1 MAEGGEAL
9 NPDDFEGLQTLLR
22 HLKNLHRM
30 DFVCLD
36 VKSGGL
42 STPNYC
48 PTYCKNCDFVRT
60 HRYGAF
66 EAQRWNGRFIY
77 YCPLAFIFIAESFED
92 ENGLLDAALIA
103 GPMIM
108 GSARDFADEGV
119 AVNYELLRQAPA
131 LSTAKVNSLAEV
143 LAAVCRGFSPRS
155 SVAPDAR
162 KPEQERRLHNE
173 LYAISALIDSQ
184 PAYAYPIGMEKKLQ
198 NAIATGAEQ
207 ESKELLNQLLGHIF
221 FTSNADV
228 ETTKRRVSE
237 LVVLLSR
244 AAIEGGADAN
254 QIFMLN
260 DEYMNHLERFKTL
273 EALSVWL
280 NDLIHKF
287 VHYIFDFK
295 DVKHFD
301 ALHKVVGH
309 INENYAKKLTLDE
322 IAGRVYLS
330 KSYLSKIF
338 KEEMRCS
345 LTNYINKIRIE
356 KSKALLLD
364 DSVSLVDVTQL
375 VGFDDQSYF
384 TKVFKKIVGV
394 SPGKYRE
401 TRGKGL

>member
-1 MAEGGEAL
+1 M
-9 NPDDFEGLQTLLR
+9 
-22 HLKNLHRM
+22 
-30 DFVCLD
+30 
-36 VKSGGL
+36 S
-42 STPNYC
+42 
-48 PTYCKNCDFVRT
+48 
-60 HRYGAF
+60 
-66 EAQRWNGRFIY
+66 I
-77 YCPLAFIFIAESFED
+77 
-92 ENGLLDAALIA
+92 
-103 GPMIM
+103 
-108 GSARDFADEGV
+108 
-119 AVNYELLRQAPA
+119 
-131 LSTAKVNSLAEV
+131 LAEM
-143 LAAVCRGFSPRS
+143 
-155 SVAPDAR
+155 
-162 KPEQERRLHNE
+162 
-173 LYAISALIDSQ
+173 SAL
-184 PAYAYPIGMEKKLQ
+184 LQ
-198 NAIATGAEQ
+198 QGRAP
-207 ESKELLNQLLGHIF
+207 K
-221 FTSNADV
+221 V
-228 ETTKRRVSE
+228 KE

-260 DEYMNHLERFKTL
+260 DEYTNNLERFRTL
-273 EALSVWL
+273 EDLSVWL

-301 ALHKVVGH
+301 ALHKVVGY

-364 DSVSLVDVTQL
+364 DSVSLADVTQL

-384 TKVFKKIVGV
+384 TKVFKRIVGV